1 MKNAF
6 ILCTEQGRE
15 EPGVWDMAI
24 MKGVFGMAKKGLG
37 KFVAF
42 AAIAGAAA
50 AGVSYVLQYKTFHK
64 ELEKDFREF
73 EEDEEEDSQENE
85 EDHSFDPRKLN
96 RNYISLASSR
106 DEFKVAAKDIAQA
119 TKNVLKDAGTLFSD
133 TAHEAVSAAVDTAHL
148 AINTM
153 KTKKDELME
162 SRAEGKREDDS
173 DLFEDEGF
181 LDDDY
186 VDDEDLYDYA
196 RMEGGD
202 SEEGRRFRT
211 GTPHEE
217 DYSSDLMEEAPAEK
231 PAPAPAPSAAEEQ
244 ETPAV
249 PEASAEEEPA
259 AKETTVIEEDT
270 ME

>member
-1 MKNAF
+1 MC
-6 ILCTEQGRE
+6 I
-15 EPGVWDMAI
+15 
-24 MKGVFGMAKKGLG
+24 
-37 KFVAF
+37 
-42 AAIAGAAA
+42 
-50 AGVSYVLQYKTFHK
+50 
-64 ELEKDFREF
+64 
-73 EEDEEEDSQENE
+73 
-85 EDHSFDPRKLN
+85 
-96 RNYISLASSR
+96 R
-106 DEFKVAAKDIAQA
+106 DRA

-153 KTKKDELME
+153 NTKKDELME

-211 GTPHEE
+211 GTTHEE

>member
-1 MKNAF
+1 MHGAG
-6 ILCTEQGRE
+6 QQQ
-15 EPGVWDMAI
+15 VWRAWNMAI

-73 EEDEEEDSQENE
+73 EEDEEDSPENE
-85 EDHSFDPRKLN
+85 EDPSFDPRKLN

-148 AINTM
+148 AINAV

-162 SRAEGKREDDS
+162 SRAEDKSEDDS
-173 DLFEDEGF
+173 GLFEDEGF

-196 RMEGGD
+196 RMEGDG

-211 GTPHEE
+211 GTAHEE
-217 DYSSDLMEEAPAEK
+217 DYSRDLMEEAPAGQQ
-231 PAPAPAPSAAEEQ
+231 APAPAPSAAAEPE
-244 ETPAV
+244 A

-259 AKETTVIEEDT
+259 EKETTVIEEDT
-270 ME
+270 IE